1 MIKMKIA
8 KIISITFIILSL
20 TTIVSSCHNNKK
32 YRINVNK
39 TLHIKIQNDIT
50 KWNKTQNI
58 EYLEDAYQIIKKSNM
73 TEIDEPNTQLI
84 STVLFGLKKY
94 DELLTFLKKY
104 QNKHY
109 SNLIQLT
116 IYQTNYFKY
125 KGTPKEKYFIKKII
139 SSYKDSIRAHPKDTL
154 YYVDLFMYK
163 SKIFPQK
170 TLLKEIDSLK
180 RLGRFDEVTESLIL
194 KYMNNNSF

>member
-20 TTIVSSCHNNKK
+20 TTIVSSCQNNKK
-32 YRINVNK
+32 NHINVDK
-39 TLHIKIQNDIT
+39 TIRIKVQNDIT
-50 KWNKTQNI
+50 KWNKTQNV
-58 EYLEDAYQIIKKSNM
+58 EYLEDAYQIIKKNNM
-73 TEIDEPNTQLI
+73 TEIDEPNAQLI

-94 DELLTFLKKY
+94 DELLTLLKKY

-125 KGTPKEKYFIKKII
+125 KGTPKAEIYIKKMI
-139 SSYKDSIRAHPKDTL
+139 SSIQDSIKLHPKDTL
-154 YYVDLFMYK
+154 FYPDLFMLK

-180 RLGRFDEVTESLIL
+180 RLGVFNEVIESLIL
-194 KYMNNNSF
+194 KYMENNPY